1 MNDAAATTLC
11 YRGLA
16 LWAGSTPV
24 LGPIDLV
31 VEGPGTFVLLGPSGV
46 GKSSL
51 LRATQRLV
59 EHGENGWRRSGDVLL
74 NGESIFA
81 PRVRKQE
88 LARRIGFVQQ
98 RPRALGGS
106 VLANVEFALRHTT
119 RLARREIRRRAEEAL
134 VQVGLAGERASLDVQ
149 AWTLSGGQTQRLA
162 IARAVALDPE
172 VMLMD
177 EPIAALDPL
186 SAERVEEVLVTL
198 ARSRLVVL
206 VTHKVGLAVRVAD
219 SAAFMLRS
227 ERGARLAGQGPAPAV
242 FEEIRDPVAREFIRM
257 GYGQLGHP
265 GRAIPSDPPR
275 GGPAAGTRLDLLR
288 QVFLFVCGGNTSRS
302 PMAQAICHAELAH
315 LLGISPEEAE
325 KCGVRVESAGLAAR
339 PGGAMCERS
348 RRALREL
355 GFKPHDHT
363 PRDVSEEQVCEAG
376 AIYCMTEEQCGALVE
391 RFPAIRGKVC
401 RLDPVS
407 DVEDPSTKSDEI
419 FFEIAKRIRDAVRW
433 RLAGTA
439 ASAAAAPASRVY
451 DRGDAHSVRA

>member
-1 MNDAAATTLC
+1 MNDAAATTTLR

-16 LWAGSTPV
+16 LSAGSTPV
-24 LGPIDLV
+24 LDPIDLV

-88 LARRIGFVQQ
+88 LARRIGFIQQ

-119 RLARREIRRRAEEAL
+119 HLARREVRRRAEAAL
-134 VQVGLAGERASLDVQ
+134 VQVGLADELASFDVQ
-149 AWTLSGGQTQRLA
+149 AWKLSGGQTQRLA

-177 EPIAALDPL
+177 EPIASLDPL
-186 SAERVEEVLVTL
+186 SAERVEEVLVAL
-198 ARSRLVVL
+198 GRSRLVVL

-227 ERGARLAGQGPAPAV
+227 ERGARLVGQGPAPAV
-242 FEEIRDPVAREFIRM
+242 FEEVRDPVAREFMRM
-257 GYGQLGHP
+257 GYGQLEHP
-265 GRAIPSDPPR
+265 GRAIPPDPLGRARATGARP
-275 GGPAAGTRLDLLR
+275 DLLR
-288 QVFLFVCGGNTSRS
+288 QVFLFVCGGNSSRS
-302 PMAQAICHAELAH
+302 PMAQAICHAELAR

-325 KCGVRVESAGLAAR
+325 EYGLRVESAGLAAR

-348 RRALREL
+348 RRALSEL
-355 GFKPHDHT
+355 GFQPHEHT
-363 PRDVSEEQVCEAG
+363 TRDVSEEQVRGAG
-376 AIYCMTEEQCGALVE
+376 AIYCMTEEQCRDLVQ
-391 RFPAIRGKVC
+391 RFPAARGKVE

-407 DVEDPSTKSDEI
+407 DVEDPSTRSDEV

-439 ASAAAAPASRVY
+439 A
-451 DRGDAHSVRA
+451 AHP

>member
-1 MNDAAATTLC
+1 MNDAAATSLC

-24 LGPIDLV
+24 LDPIDLV

-88 LARRIGFVQQ
+88 LARRIGFIQQ

-134 VQVGLAGERASLDVQ
+134 VQVGLAGELASLDVQ

-177 EPIAALDPL
+177 EPIASLDPL

-227 ERGARLAGQGPAPAV
+227 ERGARLVGQGPAPAV
-242 FEEIRDPVAREFIRM
+242 FEEVRDPVAREFMRM
-257 GYGQLGHP
+257 GYG
-265 GRAIPSDPPR
+265 PPR
-275 GGPAAGTRLDLLR
+275 GGPAAGTRPDLLR

-302 PMAQAICHAELAH
+302 PMAQAICHAELTR
-315 LLGISPEEAE
+315 LLGISPEAAE
-325 KCGVRVESAGLAAR
+325 ECGVRVESAGLAAR

-355 GFKPHDHT
+355 GFRPHDHT
-363 PRDVSEEQVCEAG
+363 PRDVSEEQVCEAA

-391 RFPAIRGKVC
+391 RFPAVRSKVC

-433 RLAGTA
+433 RLAGTV
-439 ASAAAAPASRVY
+439 ASAAV
-451 DRGDAHSVRA
+451 AHN

>member
-1 MNDAAATTLC
+1 MSNTAAATTLC
-11 YRGLA
+11 YRSLA
-16 LWAGSTPV
+16 LRAGPTKV
-24 LGPIDLV
+24 LDRIDLEV
-31 VEGPGTFVLLGPSGV
+31 SGPGTFVLLGPSGV

-59 EHGENGWRRSGDVLL
+59 EHGENGWVRSGDVLL

-88 LARRIGFVQQ
+88 LARRIGFIQQ

-119 RLARREIRRRAEEAL
+119 RLGRREVRRRAEAAL
-134 VQVGLAGERASLDVQ
+134 VQVGLADELASLAAP
-149 AWTLSGGQTQRLA
+149 AWKLSGGQTQRLA

-177 EPIAALDPL
+177 EPIASLDPL

-227 ERGARLAGQGPAPAV
+227 ENGARLADQGPAPAI
-242 FEEIRDPVAREFIRM
+242 FEEVRDPVAREFMRM
-257 GYGQLGHP
+257 GYGQLK
-265 GRAIPSDPPR
+265 GRASGARP
-275 GGPAAGTRLDLLR
+275 DLLR

-302 PMAQAICHAELAH
+302 PMAQAICRAELSR

-325 KCGVRVESAGLAAR
+325 ECGVRVESAGLAAR
-339 PGGAMCERS
+339 PGRAMSERS
-348 RRALREL
+348 RHALTEL
-355 GFKPHDHT
+355 GFKPHEHRT
-363 PRDVSEEQVCEAG
+363 RDLTEEQVREAG
-376 AIYCMTEEQCGALVE
+376 AIYCMTEEQCRALME
-391 RFPAIRGKVC
+391 RFPAVRGKVE

-407 DVEDPSTKSDEI
+407 DVEDPSPRSDEV
-419 FFEIAKRIRDAVRW
+419 FFETAKRIRDAVRW
-433 RLAGTA
+433 RLAVP
-439 ASAAAAPASRVY
+439 AAAHP
-451 DRGDAHSVRA
+451 